1 MVIFGWLEMASST
14 EGCWVMK
21 TERRQLCATIPPALP
36 PIYCVFLWILNGPL
50 SIKKGKLR
58 CISIKVIG
66 SCCVVVWACIWCLA
80 LTHTQ
85 FSRPSDECS
94 VITVAARPTL
104 FLPLLCYDY
113 SFLSVLSGRLTCVA
127 AQGLA
132 DNWGANEPNRGPYA
146 YSECTEIWATAQL
159 KMRGI
164 LVNVVSGC

>member
-1 MVIFGWLEMASST
+1 MLGNEDRAETAVCHHPS
-14 EGCWVMK
+14 
-21 TERRQLCATIPPALP
+21 LP

-66 SCCVVVWACIWCLA
+66 SCCAVVRACIWCLA
-80 LTHTQ
+80 HTNAHTHALF
-85 FSRPSDECS
+85 FSPSDECS

-113 SFLSVLSGRLTCVA
+113 SFLSVLSGRLACAA

-146 YSECTEIWATAQL
+146 YNECREIWATAQL